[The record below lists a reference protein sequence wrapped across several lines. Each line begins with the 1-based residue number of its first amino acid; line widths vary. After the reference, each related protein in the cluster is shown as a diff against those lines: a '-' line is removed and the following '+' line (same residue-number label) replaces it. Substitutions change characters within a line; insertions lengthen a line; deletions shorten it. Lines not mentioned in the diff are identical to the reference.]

1 MQWSRET
8 CGGFSEA
15 EPWLPM
21 SAGFRDEITVEAQQ
35 KDGDSILAFYEKLI
49 AMRKTYPIIAKGE
62 IAFLETE
69 NDMVMAYK
77 RVLGDQQIV
86 VLCNLDGK
94 RQRIKADEAWR
105 GLPVLL
111 ENGSRTAENSPSC
124 RNMNPG
130 VPFEKEG
137 PFTGSEEGT
146 WTMEPYEFLVVGN
159 VREEQR

>member
-1 MQWSRET
+1 M
-8 CGGFSEA
+8 
-15 EPWLPM
+15 
-21 SAGFRDEITVEAQQ
+21 EAQQ
-35 KDGDSILAFYEKLI
+35 KDGDSILAFYKKLI

-94 RQRIKADEAWR
+94 KQHIKMDEAWR
-105 GLPVLL
+105 SLPVLL
-111 ENGSRTAENSPSC
+111 ENGSRPAENGSS
-124 RNMNPG
+124 RRDVNPG
-130 VPFEKEG
+130 MPFEKEG

-146 WTMEPYEFLVVGN
+146 WTMEPYEFLVLGN
-159 VREEQR
+159 IKEGQRLVSARKCQ